1 MKSRILKKAAALM
14 LCAVLVGACAPIDS
28 FVEGVSLTASADDI
42 INDAVYVDSWSG
54 IQNAIDSAESSVT
67 IVVDHDSEDRPLTP
81 ESGDKAITVPAGKTV
96 NLYLNRSLDR
106 GLTEDIADGCV
117 IKNLGTLNI
126 LGFNINEDPHKR
138 TANTI
143 SITGGKNTNNGGGI
157 VNSGTLTAVNIN
169 LEKNHSSENGGG
181 LYNSNTAMLLSCNVT
196 GNEAGYYEA
205 MYTGFGAGVY
215 SGQGSNVIFRTTE
228 TDISGNKGTASGAG
242 VYINGTMEIMGAVTI
257 LDNKA
262 TITRKIYDESA
273 DNYDYTNEDIDSNL
287 ELATYRTNSYQTKPS
302 YSMLNIVGELVNED
316 DEKTQIR
323 VTAPSGAFTSDYGV
337 YNEEHPSNYFIPNDE
352 DVKIGT
358 DDEGSCTEAAAEYT
372 YFKGAYMT
380 CSEGLAVNFLVNCHS
395 EFPNFQASVTWGDNG
410 ANDTQ
415 WEWKGYDKPNY
426 SVLSVK
432 IPAKAIGENI
442 HVVLNNI
449 IADYGGAQQIETL
462 GEMDYSAAEY
472 LDTILKDTT
481 GEYSELDNNIAQCVY
496 RYGMES
502 AKLFNYTTKQP
513 PVSYEPIG
521 TDDNN
526 NFIYPDPLTEE
537 HLRKVGVYEINGEAG
552 FVQEISEGYLY
563 YGGTPLKNADLS
575 DFGLSYYGMALE
587 LEDTT
592 KIDLYFRVD
601 PSIDLSN
608 TIFYLDPSGDQTAT
622 GSEVDSI
629 KFKPDGDG
637 SKFIYVTLN
646 GISPEQLLDPQTF
659 VITRSD
665 YSQELGRYDLTKTCP
680 DLVVNAGEYINL
692 ALATDNTQLKRT
704 VSALYNYSEEAK
716 KYKNAQSGS

>member
-1 MKSRILKKAAALM
+1 MRSRILKKAAAL
-14 LCAVLVGACAPIDS
+14 LLSAVLVGACAPIDS

-42 INDAVYVDSWSG
+42 INDTVYVDSWSG

-67 IVVDHDSEDRPLTP
+67 IVVKPDADKKPLTP
-81 ESGDKAITVPAGKTV
+81 ESGDKAITVPSGKTV
-96 NLYLNRSLDR
+96 ILYLNRSLDR
-106 GLTEDIADGCV
+106 GLTQDIADGCV

-126 LGFNINEDPHKR
+126 FGYNINESHHKQSE
-138 TANTI
+138 NTI
-143 SITGGKNTNNGGGI
+143 SITGGKNSYNGGGI
-157 VNSGTLTAVNIN
+157 VNSGTLLAVNIN
-169 LEKNHSSENGGG
+169 LEKNHSSGNGGG
-181 LYNSNTAMLLSCNVT
+181 LYNSNTATLSGCNVT
-196 GNEAGYYEA
+196 GNEAGSDWA
-205 MYTGFGAGVY
+205 MYTGYGAGVY

-228 TDISGNKGTASGAG
+228 TDIKNNKGTQSGAG

-262 TITRKIYDESA
+262 TITREIYDESSY
-273 DNYDYTNEDIDSNL
+273 NSDYTQEVIDSNL

-302 YSMLNIVGELVNED
+302 YSMLNIVGSLVNEGGD
-316 DEKTQIR
+316 KTQIK
-323 VTAPSGAFTSDYGV
+323 VSAPSGAFTSGYG
-337 YNEEHPSNYFIPNDE
+337 NDNNADPSEYFIPNDE
-352 DVKIGT
+352 DVKISSIDTGR
-358 DDEGSCTEAAAEYT
+358 GTEAAAEYT

-395 EFPNFQASVTWGDNG
+395 EAPNFMASVTWGDNG

-415 WEWKGYDKPNY
+415 WEWKSYDKPNY

-442 HVVLNNI
+442 HVVLENL
-449 IADYGGAQQIETL
+449 IADFGDAQQIETL
-462 GEMDYSAAEY
+462 AAMDYSAAEY

-481 GEYSELDNNIAQCVY
+481 EEYSELDHEIAQCVY

-502 AKLFNYTTKQP
+502 ATLFNYTTKQP
-513 PVSYEPIG
+513 PLSYDPIG
-521 TDDNN
+521 TDGNN

-537 HLRKVGVYEINGEAG
+537 HLREVRVYEINGDAG
-552 FVQEISEGYLY
+552 FVQEIPDSTLY
-563 YGGTPLKNADLS
+563 YEGTRLKDADLS
-575 DFGLSYYGMALE
+575 KFGLSYYGMALE

-608 TIFYLDPSGDQTAT
+608 TMFYLDPSGDQIAT

-629 KFKPDGDG
+629 AFKPDGDG

-646 GISPEQLLDPQTF
+646 GISPEQLLDQQKF

-665 YSQELGRYDLTKTCP
+665 YNQESESFNMDNSS

-704 VSALYNYSEEAK
+704 VSALFNYCDEAK
-716 KYKNAQSGS
+716 RYKKAQSGS